1 MRLVNGLGVL
11 LLKVNN
17 LDFEIRS
24 NIINNKFI
32 YGECNYKITNFISS
46 MKRII
51 KDIDNYD
58 RKRDFDKCEE

>member
-1 MRLVNGLGVL
+1 M
-11 LLKVNN
+11 NN